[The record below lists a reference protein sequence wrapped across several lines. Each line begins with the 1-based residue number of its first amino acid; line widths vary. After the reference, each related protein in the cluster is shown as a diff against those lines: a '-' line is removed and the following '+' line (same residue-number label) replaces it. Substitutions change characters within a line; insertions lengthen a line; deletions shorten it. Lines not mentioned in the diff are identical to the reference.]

1 MSFSCRSPASILLQY
16 SPWLNIE
23 RISEGVTIW
32 TCLRAMP
39 EPTLQDVQRYL
50 ANYLNGEISLS
61 QFRDWF
67 DTETWDLDMQPDTS
81 LGQMVGEIELR
92 LAEFTSG
99 HRTEDDLRAVL
110 QPLLQREPVTKRSW
124 PLSFSFPLKFW
135 R

>member
-1 MSFSCRSPASILLQY
+1 
-16 SPWLNIE
+16 
-23 RISEGVTIW
+23 
-32 TCLRAMP
+32 MP

-50 ANYLNGEISLS
+50 ANYLNSEISLS

-99 HRTEDDLRAVL
+99 HRTEDDLRYHL
-110 QPLLQREPVTKRSW
+110 ESLLPKADNADFQLPIKLVEPSVEMIS
-124 PLSFSFPLKFW
+124 S
-135 R
+135 